1 MKAIVFDKSGTF
13 VDTMRVAYD
22 LSTGEIQ
29 AGISSACIVD
39 NMEKGALLIL
49 ERSVSKEIL
58 DEQPDISF
66 DTFCHR
72 RSLSLKNVYSTS
84 AEHIDT
90 DEALSTCKDVPLWLF
105 QQTLLKLMGLMGA
118 VRTNLGVV
126 YDAQSLRPSHVL
138 CTGGC
143 IYPGVKE
150 LFSYLKERDWH
161 IYIATGDT
169 LEGMREIST
178 TLDIPCKN
186 IFCFQTE
193 PKKAESIMMLKERY
207 DTVVMVGNDSNDLLA
222 FKAADTSVL
231 VIQDGLEKK
240 QELYDVAHH
249 VVKSI
254 TDIRRLF

>member
-22 LSTGEIQ
+22 LSNGDIQ

-49 ERSVSKEIL
+49 ERSVSKDIL
-58 DEQPDISF
+58 SERPELPF
-66 DTFCHR
+66 DDFCR
-72 RSLSLKNVYSTS
+72 YRSLNLKNVYSSTD
-84 AEHIDT
+84 EHIDT
-90 DEALSTCKDVPLWLF
+90 VAALSSCHAIPMALF
-105 QQTLLKLMGLMGA
+105 QRTLQELMAIVGP
-118 VRTNLGVV
+118 VRTNLGIV
-126 YDAQSLRPSHVL
+126 YDARAERPTHVL

-150 LFSYLKERDWH
+150 LFLYLKERDWH
-161 IYIATGDT
+161 IYVATGDT

-178 TLDIPCKN
+178 TLDIPCAN

-193 PKKAESIMMLKERY
+193 PKKAESILLLKERY
-207 DTVVMVGNDSNDLLA
+207 DTVVMVGNDSNDLSA
-222 FKAADTSVL
+222 FKVADTSVL
-231 VIQDGLEKK
+231 VLQDGLEKK
-240 QELYDVAHH
+240 QELYEVAHH
-249 VVKSI
+249 VVDSI

>member
-22 LSTGEIQ
+22 LSSGEIQ

-49 ERSVSKEIL
+49 ERSVSKDIL
-58 DEQPDISF
+58 DEQPDRSF
-66 DTFCHR
+66 ETFCRR
-72 RSLSLKNVYSTS
+72 RSLHLKNVYSSS
-84 AEHIDT
+84 AAHIDT
-90 DEALSTCKDVPLWLF
+90 EEALSMCKDVPMGLF
-105 QQTLLKLMGLMGA
+105 QLTLKELIRIVGA
-118 VRTNLGVV
+118 VRTNLGIV
-126 YDAQSLRPSHVL
+126 YDAQSRRPSHVL

-161 IYIATGDT
+161 IYVATGDT

-193 PKKAESIMMLKERY
+193 PKKAESILLLKERY
-207 DTVVMVGNDSNDLLA
+207 DTVVMVGNDSNDLSA

-249 VVKSI
+249 VVDSI
-254 TDIRRLF
+254 IDIRRIF